1 MKKELI
7 VDKILPLLLVL
18 AVIFLL
24 TNVAL
29 IQIRSGKWSEAQEIV
44 KEKLRPAELQII
56 TLTAGSCTFC
66 SDVDEGI
73 EKLKSFNV
81 NITEEKNIEST
92 SSLGKGLIEKY
103 SITKLPTFIVRG
115 ELNKSEQLTDY
126 FESEGELEEEQFVYT
141 AGKAPYY
148 DVNVQSPVG
157 LVKIFTLTDSSCPQ
171 CTDLS
176 GVPDALKEQGVLLQT
191 NKEVDF
197 RSTEGQNLV
206 TRYDIKESPAL
217 LISRDIEYYEEV
229 HKQLLEAGASEKE
242 NYYAV
247 HVLVPPYRD
256 VETDKIVGLVD
267 LTLLDDASCTECY
280 DVEVNKQ
287 ILANF
292 GIVFKEQKRVDINTQ
307 EGKTLKEKYKIAK
320 LPVAIMS
327 PDAEAYP
334 ALVQAWRSVGSV
346 EDDGWFVMR
355 KPELLG
361 RYKDLETNQVITP
374 QQGR

>member
-1 MKKELI
+1 MKKEQI
-7 VDKILPLLLVL
+7 VDKVLPLLLVL

-24 TNVAL
+24 TNVVL
-29 IQIRSGKWSEAQEIV
+29 IQVRAGKWSVAQEIV

-56 TLTAGSCTFC
+56 TLTANSCTFC
-66 SDVDEGI
+66 SDVEEGI
-73 EKLKSFNV
+73 EKLNSFNV
-81 NITEEKNIEST
+81 NITEEKSIEST
-92 SSLGKGLIEKY
+92 SSLGKELIEKY
-103 SITKLPTFIVRG
+103 GITKLPTFIVSG
-115 ELNKSEQLTDY
+115 ELNKSEQLTNY
-126 FESEGELEEEQFVYT
+126 FESNGELQDERFVYT

-148 DVNVQSPVG
+148 DVNLQSPVG
-157 LVKIFTLTDSSCPQ
+157 VVEVFTLTDSSCSQ

-176 GVPDALKEQGVLLQT
+176 GVPDALKKQGVLLQT

-206 TRYDIKESPAL
+206 AQYDIKEIPAL
-217 LISRDIEYYEEV
+217 LISKDIEYYEEV

-256 VETDKIVGLVD
+256 VETNKIVGLVD

-287 ILANF
+287 ILSNL
-292 GIVFKEQKRVDINTQ
+292 GLVFKNQNIVDINSQ
-307 EGKTLKEKYKIAK
+307 EGQILKLKYRITK
-320 LPVAIMS
+320 LPIIIMS

-334 ALVQAWRSVGSV
+334 ALVQAWQSVGSI
-346 EDDGWFVMR
+346 ESDGWFVMR